1 MNTSGRTIYRDRG
14 GLHAASPAKA
24 FRTLG
29 RKMAGALLALTV
41 LVASLPVGLPLSSSS
56 FANECNVTITERAGY
71 KEIHILGFI
80 PCSRPKSNVTE
91 GSIFDLC
98 DWADDIP
105 ILAMTLDQI
114 NSDPTLLPG
123 YRLVLDNVK
132 SGVSRTTIHV
142 PVRVSVHVVLMV
154 VDPRIATVLSAAA
167 TYVSPLPPSH
177 SLPLPSTP
185 SPSPSPSVM
194 IHQYQRS
201 PFTTAYLKHCKVM
214 DQCTT

>member
-1 MNTSGRTIYRDRG
+1 
-14 GLHAASPAKA
+14 
-24 FRTLG
+24 
-29 RKMAGALLALTV
+29 MAGALLALTV

-80 PCSRPKSNVTE
+80 PCSQPKSNVTE
-91 GSIFDLC
+91 DSIFDLC
-98 DWADDIP
+98 DWAEDIP

-132 SGVSRTTIHV
+132 SGVSRTTIYV

-167 TYVSPLPPSH
+167 TLVSPLPP
-177 SLPLPSTP
+177 LPLPLP
-185 SPSPSPSVM
+185 PPV
-194 IHQYQRS
+194 
-201 PFTTAYLKHCKVM
+201 
-214 DQCTT
+214 